1 MKNNSAVADCTII
14 GVPKEKGLDGLV
26 AFIKLKAQQNITASA
41 LITAINKQLLDNNF
55 EPLSFLGIV
64 SNLPV
69 GSTGKV
75 LKRKLREQY
84 QDILIC
90 AEHNLDSKGLHDFAY
105 AAHIKVPVR
114 S

>member
-1 MKNNSAVADCTII
+1 
-14 GVPKEKGLDGLV
+14 
-26 AFIKLKAQQNITASA
+26 KAPGNITASA
-41 LITAINKQLLDNNF
+41 LITAINKQLLDNKF
-55 EPLSFLGIV
+55 EPLSFLEIV

-90 AEHNLDSKGLHDFAY
+90 AEHNLEAKGIHDFAY
-105 AAHIKVPVR
+105 AAQTKVPVR